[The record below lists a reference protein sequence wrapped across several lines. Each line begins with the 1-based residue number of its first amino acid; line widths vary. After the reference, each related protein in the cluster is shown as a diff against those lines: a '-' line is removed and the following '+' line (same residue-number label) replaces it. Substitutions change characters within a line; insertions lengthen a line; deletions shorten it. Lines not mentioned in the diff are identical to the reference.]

1 MRYLWTLLCALLLFC
16 TSAVAEHGE
25 TAKHA
30 ETDKTVLLT
39 IHFPPYIINEDNSK
53 LSGFDVEVARE
64 AFQRMH
70 EPLEIKIVP
79 WRRALASTEQGVANG
94 ILTCS
99 PRQIFLM
106 SDPISTATDALFLNA
121 DHNFRD
127 YPISSVEDLIKYPDL
142 KIGGVAGYRQLK
154 LLDQYGLSYDT
165 SPDDSTAFKKL
176 FAGRINV
183 FLTIK
188 EFGEYTLQQ
197 LQLSRLIK
205 IIPIRSK
212 QYHICF
218 SKARP
223 DTQDLIQRFNKALA
237 AMQADGTY
245 QAIHDRYK

>member
-1 MRYLWTLLCALLLFC
+1 MHHLLTLFCALLLFS
-16 TSAVAEHGE
+16 TSALAEHVEAGQ
-25 TAKHA
+25 HI

-39 IHFPPYIINEDNSK
+39 IHFPPYIIEEGDSK
-53 LSGFDVEVARE
+53 LRGFDVEVAHE
-64 AFQRMH
+64 AFRRMQ

-79 WRRALASTEQGVANG
+79 WRRALASAEQGVVSG

-121 DHNFRD
+121 DHNFKN
-127 YPISSVEDLIKYPDL
+127 YPISSVEDLIKYPNL

-154 LLDQYGLSYDT
+154 LLDQYGLSYDI
-165 SPDDSTAFKKL
+165 SPDDNAAFKKL

-197 LQLSRLIK
+197 LQLSRLIR

-223 DTQDLIQRFNKALA
+223 GIKDLIGHFNKALA
-237 AMQADGTY
+237 TMQTDGTY

>member
-1 MRYLWTLLCALLLFC
+1 MRYLLTLLCALLLFS
-16 TSAVAEHGE
+16 TSALAEHVKAGQ
-25 TAKHA
+25 HI

-39 IHFPPYIINEDNSK
+39 IHFPPYVIEESVSK
-53 LSGFDVEVARE
+53 LRGFDVEVARE
-64 AFQRMH
+64 AFRRMGQ
-70 EPLEIKIVP
+70 PLDIKIVP
-79 WRRALASTEQGVANG
+79 WRRALAATEQGAVSG

-106 SDPISTATDALFLNA
+106 SNPISTATDALFLNA
-121 DHNFRD
+121 DHNFKN
-127 YPISSVEDLIKYPDL
+127 YPIFSIEDLSKYPNL

-165 SPDDSTAFKKL
+165 SPDDSAALKKL
-176 FAGRINV
+176 FAGRIHI
-183 FLTIK
+183 FLTTR
-188 EFGEYTLQQ
+188 EFGEYTLQH

-223 DTQDLIQRFNKALA
+223 GIKDLITRFNKALA
-237 AMQADGTY
+237 TMQADGTY